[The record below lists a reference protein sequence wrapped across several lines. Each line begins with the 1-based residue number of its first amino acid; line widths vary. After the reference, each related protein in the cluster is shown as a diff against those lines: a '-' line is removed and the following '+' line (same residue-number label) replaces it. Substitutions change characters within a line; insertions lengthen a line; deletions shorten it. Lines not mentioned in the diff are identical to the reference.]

1 MDRIE
6 YNRICQY
13 KTAKDVLRTL
23 EITHEGTNQ
32 VKDSKVRILV
42 NDYEMFKMKPNES
55 IVEMFTRFT
64 NVVKGLEGLGN
75 RVSEEDK
82 VSKILRCLPLK

>member
-1 MDRIE
+1 MDRTE
-6 YNRICQY
+6 YNRICQC
-13 KTAKDVLRTL
+13 KTTREVLRIL

-64 NVVKGLEGLGN
+64 
-75 RVSEEDK
+75 D
-82 VSKILRCLPLK
+82 